1 MNSLKQLSLLLALVI
16 TSVTHAQWF
25 GGKKVKGNGNMVT
38 VNRTTESYDEI
49 KCAGSLDYILV
60 RGDEGKLT
68 IEGEENLL
76 EYIVTKVKG
85 DKLVIK
91 VEDGINLRTSWNKT
105 IKITIPFEDISSVS
119 LSGSGDLY
127 TKDVINARSLDVS
140 LAGSGDVILDVE
152 AQTVDGS
159 VSGSGDLTIKGSTN
173 NLEASVAGSG
183 DFHGF
188 NLEANN
194 TVVSVAGS
202 GDAEVVSKE
211 SLKARVAG
219 SGDIE
224 YRGNPKKEDTKV
236 KTPTIKRPAQFKI

>member
-1 MNSLKQLSLLLALVI
+1 MKQTILILAVLLSVNAN
-16 TSVTHAQWF
+16 AQWW
-25 GGKKVKGNGNMVT
+25 GSKKVKGNGNV
-38 VNRTTESYDEI
+38 TTETRNVGDYDGI

-60 RGDEGKLT
+60 RGTEGNLK

-76 EYIVTKVKG
+76 EYIVTKIKG
-85 DKLVIK
+85 NNLVVK
-91 VEDGINLRTSWNKT
+91 VEDGVNLRPSWNKT
-105 IKITIPFEDISSVS
+105 IKITIPFEDINRVS
-119 LSGSGDLY
+119 LSGSGDLWSED
-127 TKDVINARSLDVS
+127 TINAEDLDVS
-140 LAGSGDVILDVE
+140 LAGSGDIILKVE
-152 AQTVDGS
+152 ANSIDGS
-159 VSGSGDLTIKGSTN
+159 VSGSGDLTIKGKTN

-188 NLEANN
+188 NLEANH

-202 GDAEVVSKE
+202 GDAEVVSNE

-236 KTPTIKRPAQFKI
+236 SGSGSISN